1 MSCMFIHKHLTYS
14 LELTLEFFTTFTFAE
29 RQWKRHLK
37 LCNQGKYKDY
47 CQQQNE
53 MNTKIHDAKKA
64 REQNLFLSKQEYKEK
79 EARECEELSSQM
91 PSPEEGK
98 SK

>member
-1 MSCMFIHKHLTYS
+1 
-14 LELTLEFFTTFTFAE
+14 
-29 RQWKRHLK
+29 
-37 LCNQGKYKDY
+37 
-47 CQQQNE
+47 

-64 REQNLFLSKQEYKEK
+64 REQNLFLSKQEYEEK